1 MITKEQLQKF
11 LEPYLFEYEIIDKLK
26 FSEQYFLDCSR
37 SINAKTLTI
46 LNRDGIINE
55 FEKVFHITTSMLRKI
70 NSEKLTD
77 LYTIEN
83 GFALRQNMSVVA
95 SLTQSGGVSFRSLPV
110 ISRWILNLFLF
121 KYEENTRFNR
131 TTLLDIASALQ
142 RISQLIGISIF
153 DAKVYS
159 GRDENA
165 VTIDGLF
172 DLNKSDKGRIL
183 VYLDNA
189 LEVINSLHS
198 ENKQTL
204 EIISETII
212 ELKQETVKEK
222 PKWSIILSKL
232 AQLLIITAALTSGIA
247 DAKNAHENLRKAWN
261 TIVENSTS
269 NFDTN
274 NQINYDL
281 YPKGLIDE
289 PKF

>member
-70 NSEKLTD
+70 NSEKLAD

-183 VYLDNA
+183 VHLDNA

-204 EIISETII
+204 KIISETII
-212 ELKQETVKEK
+212 ELKQETIKEK
-222 PKWSIILSKL
+222 PKWSTILSKL